1 MLHTYFNHFTKKCVI
16 WSFIPFLMKTKT
28 RHSKFL
34 YRCTSC
40 GLETDGAEGV
50 QYLCDDCSKSNTN
63 DTPPAGALK
72 IVYDYH
78 SLRHKFPE
86 FKKLK
91 ETGFIDLLPV
101 LDIGSFPKLKVGRTA
116 LYKYDHLQGEQLPFH
131 LFLKDDSQNPT
142 FSYKDRASA
151 LVSAFALENGLDTI
165 VAASTGNAGSSL
177 AGICAAQQQKAV
189 IMVPESAP
197 IAKISQVLMYG
208 ATLVPVKGTYDD
220 AFELSLAATKAF
232 GWYNRNTGYNP
243 LTIEGKKSA
252 ALELFEQMGSE
263 KINRIFVSVGDG
275 VIISGIY
282 KGFEDLLKLGFI
294 DDMPTIVAV
303 QSEKSDNLVRNLD
316 QAVFKALPST
326 TLADSISVDV
336 PRNFHMARQFI
347 HQYEGE
353 AMTVS
358 DDAILEAS
366 ALLARS
372 HGIFAE
378 PAAAAAYAGMLKYR
392 KQEMIEPGSNNVVM
406 LTGSGLKDL
415 RAIQKMI
422 QVPDSIEP
430 DIDRLKDLYMHQ
442 HSQ

>member
-1 MLHTYFNHFTKKCVI
+1 MEI
-16 WSFIPFLMKTKT
+16 DSA
-28 RHSKFL
+28 
-34 YRCTSC
+34 
-40 GLETDGAEGV
+40 DGV
-50 QYLCDDCSKSNTN
+50 HYLCPACSKSNTG
-63 DTPPAGALK
+63 DAPPAGALK
-72 IVYDYH
+72 IEYDYH
-78 SLRHKFPE
+78 SLRHKFRA
-86 FKKLK
+86 FRKLK

-101 LDIGSFPKLKVGRTA
+101 QDISSLPKLKVGNTP
-116 LYKYDHLQGEQLPFH
+116 LYKYDHLESDPLPFH

-177 AGICAAQQQKAV
+177 AGICAAQRQKAV

-220 AFELSLAATKAF
+220 AFELSLAATKVF

-243 LTIEGKKSA
+243 LTIEGKKTA
-252 ALELFEQMGSE
+252 AFELLEQMGSQ
-263 KINRIFVSVGDG
+263 KIDRIFVSVGDG

-294 DDMPTIVAV
+294 DEMPTIVAV

-316 QAVFKALPST
+316 QAVFLALPST

-336 PRNFHMARQFI
+336 PRNFYMARQFI
-347 HQYEGE
+347 HQFEGE
-353 AMTVS
+353 GTTVS

-372 HGIFAE
+372 HGIFSE
-378 PAAAAAYAGMLKYR
+378 PAAAAAYAGMLKYH
-392 KQEMIEPGSNNVVM
+392 KQEMIEPGSSNVVM

-415 RAIQKMI
+415 QAIRGVI
-422 QVPDSIEP
+422 QIPDAIEP
-430 DIDRLKDLYMHQ
+430 DIDHLNDLYTYQ
-442 HSQ
+442 ISK